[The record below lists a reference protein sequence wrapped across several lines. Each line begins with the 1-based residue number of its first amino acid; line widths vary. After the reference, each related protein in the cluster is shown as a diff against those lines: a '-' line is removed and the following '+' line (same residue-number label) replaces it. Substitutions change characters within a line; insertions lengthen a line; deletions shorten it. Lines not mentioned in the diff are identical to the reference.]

1 MKMYKT
7 FELFGISFWMNH
19 ADQDV
24 KAGYVP
30 ECMSDMRLQLSSPA
44 GQISRF
50 FAMFETNSGFGKLK

>member
-1 MKMYKT
+1 MKMYET

-30 ECMSDMRLQLSSPA
+30 GCMSGMRVQSSSPA

-50 FAMFETNSGFGKLK
+50 FGFGKLK